1 MADTNFSRAI
11 IERVNSEKVNVY
23 YDFAYAEYLATKQFF
38 DHLSD
43 VQSDLLDDGIV
54 TLNTGQTV
62 SSDNP
67 GGLIAIQIYMETIE
81 STRQSMSGLSK
92 LGLNVEKQLWKNI

>member
-1 MADTNFSRAI
+1 MADTSFSRAI
-11 IERVNSEKVNVY
+11 IERVNNEKVNVY

-38 DHLSD
+38 DHLSQ